1 RQAEALQAYRDA
13 GRVLREELGLEP
25 SRALR
30 DLERAILSQDLS
42 LEPEPAEA
50 AGDVGESAPV
60 AFVGR
65 KAELVELVA
74 GLEEALDRCR
84 RQANQH
90 NIQHPANPSIP
101 EPSARSFIAM
111 SNTITVSRSTA
122 RLEPYHR
129 PRSLPQRR
137 PGSKKSAASN
147 ARRGLARNEGAPLVP
162 KG

>member
-1 RQAEALQAYRDA
+1 LIGELESLVTEHPLRELFRYQLMLALYCTGGQAEALQAYRDA
-13 GRVLREELGLEP
+13 GRVLREELGLVP

-74 GLEEALDRCR
+74 GLEEALDGRGSLILLAGEPGIGKSRLADELIR
-84 RQANQH
+84 R
-90 NIQHPANPSIP
+90 
-101 EPSARSFIAM
+101 AR
-111 SNTITVSRSTA
+111 
-122 RLEPYHR
+122 E
-129 PRSLPQRR
+129 
-137 PGSKKSAASN
+137 
-147 ARRGLARNEGAPLVP
+147 RGA
-162 KG
+162 